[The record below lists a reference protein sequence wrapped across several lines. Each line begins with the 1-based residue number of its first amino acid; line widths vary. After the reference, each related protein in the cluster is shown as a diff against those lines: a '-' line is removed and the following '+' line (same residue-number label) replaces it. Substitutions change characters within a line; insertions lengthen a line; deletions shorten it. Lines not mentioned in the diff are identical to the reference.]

1 MTKLRRLSILLPVA
15 AAILPASA
23 SFLHASGPSS
33 EPAGAAVPAAIS
45 APAIGFMPT
54 YDGVRFSQPEPREMG
69 LGSMLKKTFGSKRG
83 AWRKFIDL
91 TPGEAPPSR
100 VCDGE
105 LRVTMVNHATL
116 LVQMDGVNLLT
127 DPIWA
132 NRSVPTVGVKRHR
145 PPGLRFEDL
154 PPIDAIVISHNHQDH
169 MDLPSLR
176 RLTKEHH
183 PAVYAGLGNAIF
195 LARKDVPGAKDLD
208 WWQTVEIAPGVTI
221 TAVPARH
228 HSGRF
233 LFDKNRTLWAG
244 YVLSGPSGSVYFA
257 GDTGWGDHF
266 AAIGQRF
273 PDLRLAILPIGGFKP
288 VWYMREV
295 HIGPEDALEAMRQLG
310 AETMIPMHFG
320 TFPNGDEGE
329 AEAALTLQ
337 ALVDENEDRTL
348 QDRVVILDNGQSWL
362 SEPKRRE
369 TAPNLPLQ
377 AVFEHPAP
385 LPGL

>member
-1 MTKLRRLSILLPVA
+1 MINHRRLTILLLA
-15 AAILPASA
+15 AAILLPASA
-23 SFLHASGPSS
+23 TFLHASGPSS
-33 EPAGAAVPAAIS
+33 EPTASVPAVVA
-45 APAIGFMPT
+45 APGITFMRT
-54 YDGVRFSQPEPREMG
+54 FDGVRFGQPEPREM
-69 LGSMLKKTFGSKRG
+69 SFRQMLKKTFGSRRG
-83 AWRKFIDL
+83 SWRKFIA
-91 TPGEAPPSR
+91 TEPGEAPPAR

-105 LRVTMVNHATL
+105 LRVTMINHATL
-116 LVQMDGVNLLT
+116 LVQMDGINLLT

-176 RLTKEHH
+176 RLTKDHH
-183 PAVYAGLGNAIF
+183 PAVYAGLRNAVF
-195 LARKDVPGAKDLD
+195 LARNDVPNAKDLD

-273 PDLRLAILPIGGFKP
+273 RDLRLAILPIGGFKP

-295 HIGPEDALEAMRQLG
+295 HIGPEDALEAMRLLG
-310 AETMIPMHFG
+310 AESMIPMHFG
-320 TFPNGDEGE
+320 TFPNGDEGDS
-329 AEAALTLQ
+329 EAALTLQ
-337 ALVDENEDRTL
+337 AAVDESDDESL
-348 QDRVVILDNGQSWL
+348 EDRVVILDNGQSWQ
-362 SEPKRRE
+362 SEPRRRE
-369 TAPNLPLQ
+369 EIPNLPLQ
-377 AVFEHPAP
+377 AVFELPAFA
-385 LPGL
+385 PGP

>member
-1 MTKLRRLSILLPVA
+1 MPNLRRLSILWPVA
-15 AAILPASA
+15 GVLLTASA
-23 SFLHASGPSS
+23 AFLHASGPS
-33 EPAGAAVPAAIS
+33 EPAPAALVGPVV
-45 APAIGFMPT
+45 APAMGFMRT
-54 YDGVRFSQPEPREMG
+54 YDGVRFHQPEPREMTFG
-69 LGSMLKKTFGSKRG
+69 QMLKKSFGSRRG
-83 AWRKFIDL
+83 PWRKFIA
-91 TPGEAPPSR
+91 TQPGEAPPLR

-127 DPIWA
+127 DPTWA
-132 NRSVPTVGVKRHR
+132 KRSVPTVGVKRHR
-145 PPGLRFEDL
+145 PPGLLFEDL
-154 PPIDAIVISHNHQDH
+154 PPIDAVVVSHNHQDH
-169 MDLPSLR
+169 MDLPTLR
-176 RLTKEHH
+176 RLSAERH
-183 PAVYAGLGNAIF
+183 PVVYAGLGNAVF
-195 LARKDVPGAKDLD
+195 LARNAVANAKDLD
-208 WWQTVEIAPGVTI
+208 WWQSVEIAPGITL

-310 AETMIPMHFG
+310 AEAMIPMHFG
-320 TFPNGDEGE
+320 TFPNGDEGDS
-329 AEAALTLQ
+329 EAALTLQ
-337 ALVDENEDRTL
+337 ALVDESDDATL
-348 QDRVVILDNGQSWL
+348 KERVVILDNGQSWM
-362 SEPKRRE
+362 SEPKRYE
-369 TAPNLPLQ
+369 AAPNMPLQ

-385 LPGL
+385 IAAP